1 MNSEEKTIVRMRF
14 KAMAAQ
20 VNGMAFQN
28 LFTQIMSYA
37 YSNFSPVKPQ
47 GNEGDWKNDGHDPS
61 AGRYYQVYAPEVL
74 NEADAVKKIEADFDG
89 LAQRWGDTKVYPN
102 GINEFYFVLNDAYRV
117 TPGAYP
123 TTYAALAKLK
133 IAHSLSECKPFLM
146 KDLEDV
152 LLGLTDD
159 QMMMVV
165 GFIPNPATI
174 RVLRMD
180 LISEV
185 VGHIIANP
193 ILRSLK
199 QSLAAPDFEEKIKF
213 NRLNHAA
220 GWLRDADYR
229 RGTVEEFFSRNSQFS
244 RQDVSDKLN
253 AIYQEAKNQGFSDMV
268 DGPTA
273 SDQQFEFLLRQA
285 TPKPPHGADLRVIR
299 ELEEAALVVLAYF
312 FEACDVFEE
321 PNGAAA

>member
-1 MNSEEKTIVRMRF
+1 MNSEEKTIVRIRF

-37 YSNFSPVKPQ
+37 YPDFSPVKPQ
-47 GNEGDWKNDGHDPS
+47 GNEGDWKNDGHEPS

-74 NEADAVKKIEADFDG
+74 QEAEAVKKIENDFKG
-89 LAQRWGDTKVYPN
+89 LVAHWGDTKIYPN
-102 GINEFYFVLNDAYRV
+102 GVKEFYFVLNDGYRV

-123 TTYAALAKLK
+123 TTYAALARLK
-133 IAHSLSECKPFLM
+133 TVYALQVCKPFLT

-152 LLGLTDD
+152 LLSLTDD
-159 QMMMVV
+159 QMMMVC
-165 GFIPNPATI
+165 GFIPNPASI
-174 RVLRMD
+174 KVLRMD

-185 VGHIIANP
+185 IGHIIANP
-193 ILRSLK
+193 ILRSLE
-199 QSLAAPDFEEKIKF
+199 QSLAAPDFEDKIKF
-213 NRLNHAA
+213 NNLNHAA

-229 RGTVEEFFSRNSQFS
+229 RGTVEEFFSRSSKFS
-244 RQDVSDKLN
+244 RQDVRDKLN
-253 AIYQEAKNQGFSDMV
+253 ALYQEAKSQGFSDTA

-273 SDQQFEFLLRQA
+273 ADLQFEFLLA
-285 TPKPPHGADLRVIR
+285 KVTPKSPKGLDLRVSR
-299 ELEEAALVVLAYF
+299 ELQEAALVVLAYF

-321 PNGAAA
+321 PHGADA